1 MKIINTANNETVAE
15 IITNH
20 GMTMDEAIALVGEYS
35 NDAAINGEPEVT
47 IDGKQYYYD
56 DLAIT
61 D

>member
-15 IITNH
+15 IITN

-56 DLAIT
+56 DLAII

>member
-1 MKIINTANNETVAE
+1 MKIINTANNETVSE

-56 DLAIT
+56 DLAII